1 MHINAVSAYII
12 WRAVC
17 VSSRYSYIHNRLIMC
32 LHAVTWKENPNT
44 FFTSVRGVALSGDKT
59 LGMRLHFNF
68 NLCRPQAGSNLHPA
82 YPLLNICIFY
92 LSTCLK
98 FQLALKLSLLKVS
111 IQSLCKCFYR
121 YSCNGFFL
129 LNSKTSFA
137 CDFNN
142 HLMVVIMSTI
152 ALMQIVNVVLKLYV

>member
-59 LGMRLHFNF
+59 LGMRLHFSPVMKYRNQLRGNRTSTILIYVGHNQNKIF
-68 NLCRPQAGSNLHPA
+68 ILHTP
-82 YPLLNICIFY
+82 LNICICFKH
-92 LSTCLK
+92 LPEIS
-98 FQLALKLSLLKVS
+98 ASS
-111 IQSLCKCFYR
+111 QSLH
-121 YSCNGFFL
+121 SQSL
-129 LNSKTSFA
+129 
-137 CDFNN
+137 
-142 HLMVVIMSTI
+142 HTI
-152 ALMQIVNVVLKLYV
+152 AL